1 MPRLKKIIKKVGST
15 SLIAVY
21 YAPVVLY
28 VYAFVLKEC
37 ICNKNVNEYAN

>member
-1 MPRLKKIIKKVGST
+1 MPRLKKIIKKVGTT

-28 VYAFVLKEC
+28 VYAYVIC
-37 ICNKNVNEYAN
+37 DSICNKNVNDCAK

>member
-1 MPRLKKIIKKVGST
+1 MPRLKNIIKKVGST

-28 VYAFVLKEC
+28 VYAYVIIDG
-37 ICNKNVNEYAN
+37 ICNKNVNECAK

>member
-1 MPRLKKIIKKVGST
+1 MPRLKKIIKKVGTT

-28 VYAFVLKEC
+28 VYAYVIYDG
-37 ICNKNVNEYAN
+37 ICNKNVNECAK